1 MAIATRA
8 SESAA
13 RILAHV
19 LERLDRTPAEREPF
33 SHIYLEDVLP
43 WDVYAKLLAN
53 LPDPAFYG
61 GSADRHRGYGHGGY
75 VRKRLDLT
83 RANVASLS
91 GESRELFAAIAAAMV
106 APELQRAMYVKLAP
120 DLAFR
125 FGVPES
131 RVGELAGYARPVLYR
146 ETEGFE
152 IAPHPDTRKKVVT
165 MHLYWPADDS
175 QIGLGT
181 ALYRRRPFVLPFGD
195 WHRRFEKVKQFA
207 FRPNSGYAFVV
218 NNALTKKSWHGRERL
233 PAGAGV
239 RNTLLNTFYEAPR
252 TEYDGYLDENVQGL
266 RTARAA

>member
-1 MAIATRA
+1 MGSSTAAHA
-8 SESAA
+8 LAA
-13 RILAHV
+13 RILGHV
-19 LERLDRTPAEREPF
+19 LERVAITPAEREPF
-33 SHIYLEDVLP
+33 SHIYLEHVLP
-43 WDVYAKLLAN
+43 WDVYARLLVG
-53 LPDPAFYG
+53 LPDPARYG
-61 GSADRHRGYGHGGY
+61 GSAERHRGYGHDGY

-91 GESRELFAAIAAAMV
+91 GESRVLFAALAAAMV
-106 APELQRAMYVKLAP
+106 APELKQAMYAKLAP

-125 FGVPES
+125 YGISEG
-131 RVGELAGYARPVLYR
+131 RVGELAGYARPILYR

-152 IAPHPDTRKKVVT
+152 IAPHPDTRKKIVT
-165 MHLYWPADDS
+165 MHLYWPADES
-175 QIGLGT
+175 QLELGT

-239 RNTLLNTFYEAPR
+239 RNTLLNTYYESPR
-252 TEYDGYLDENVQGL
+252 EEFGEYLEEDGRE
-266 RTARAA
+266 RPAARAA